1 MMKVLITYFSQ
12 TGNTE
17 QVAKAIYE
25 EASQSNEAS
34 LIKVEDIK
42 AESLNDYDLVF
53 IGSPI
58 HAGGLAGPVNE
69 FLQALPTKARFKI
82 AGFATHAS
90 AAYEKE
96 NFEKGMASFE
106 AISKERNIAYVG
118 SFECQGRLV
127 PALHEMVKKSRG
139 VSDEEWDAMMAETDK
154 HPGADDEAKA
164 REFAKRALA
173 EA

>member
-1 MMKVLITYFSQ
+1 MKILITYFSQ

-25 EASQSNEAS
+25 EASQSNDSS
-34 LIKVEDIK
+34 LIKVEDIE
-42 AESLNDYDLVF
+42 AGSLNDYDLVF

-69 FLQALPTKARFKI
+69 LLQALPEAGRFKL
-82 AGFATHAS
+82 AGFVTHAA

-106 AISKERNIAYVG
+106 AISKERNIAYAG
-118 SFECQGRLV
+118 AFDCQGRLV

-154 HPGADDEAKA
+154 HPSTDDEARA
-164 REFAKRALA
+164 REFAKRVLA

>member
-1 MMKVLITYFSQ
+1 MKVLITYFSQ

-34 LIKVEDIK
+34 LTKVEDIK
-42 AESLNDYDLVF
+42 AESLNEYDLIF

-69 FLQALPTKARFKI
+69 LLQALPAAARFKL

-90 AAYEKE
+90 AVYEKK
-96 NFEKGMASFE
+96 NFERGMTYFE
-106 AISKERNIAYVG
+106 EISKEKNIAYVG
-118 SFECQGRLV
+118 SFNCQGRLV

-139 VSDEEWDAMMAETDK
+139 ISDEEWDAMMAETDK
-154 HPGADDEAKA
+154 HPSADDEVKA
-164 REFAKRALA
+164 REFANRILT
-173 EA
+173 ES